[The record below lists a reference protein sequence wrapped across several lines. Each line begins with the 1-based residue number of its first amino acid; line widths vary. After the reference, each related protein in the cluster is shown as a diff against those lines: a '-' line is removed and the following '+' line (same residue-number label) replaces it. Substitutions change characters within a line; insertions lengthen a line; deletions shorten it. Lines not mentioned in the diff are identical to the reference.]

1 MQTNH
6 PAQDDIQ
13 QAMGFLSSHRIW
25 EAVPRELLEQLLR
38 EQSTL
43 RLYDK
48 HEQIWSDEANYQRAL
63 GLMLSGTAQ
72 VKKERMLL
80 SAHHPGDYFGLATLY
95 APVDFYATEIVAL
108 TPCRVLFWDK
118 AAIDSILR
126 SYPEVAINFIA
137 YMCERVYYLNAR
149 LDTLIAGSAVR
160 RLECHLRATAVMDD
174 AGRLVCKVPNRSA
187 LAQSLSMGRATLYR
201 AMDELERQG
210 LMERQGSKIVLTGRG
225 SA

>member
-1 MQTNH
+1 MQANH
-6 PAQDDIQ
+6 PTQEDIR
-13 QAMGFLSSHRIW
+13 QALGYLSAHRIW
-25 EAVPRELLEQLLR
+25 EAVPRGLLEQLLR

-43 RLYDK
+43 RLYEK

-63 GLMLSGTAQ
+63 GLVLSGTAQ

-80 SAHHPGDYFGLATLY
+80 SAHHKGDYFGLATLY

-108 TPCRVLFWDK
+108 TPCRVLFWSK
-118 AAIDSILR
+118 SAIDSILQ
-126 SYPEVAINFIA
+126 SYPQAAINFIA

-149 LDTLIAGSAVR
+149 MDMLIAGSAAR

-174 AGRLVCKVPNRSA
+174 AGRLVCDVPNRTV

-210 LMERQGSKIVLTGRG
+210 AIVREGSVIVLLGN
-225 SA
+225 